1 MINQNPVLT
10 HEEIQ
15 FAHNLRAVREH
26 LCLSRPKFAA
36 LLDMPPTTLK
46 NYELKYRSAPA
57 ALIFKLNACEQTRQF
72 VPELLQ
78 CKPIGL
84 KVAA

>member
-1 MINQNPVLT
+1 MSINPTLT
-10 HEEIQ
+10 AAEIQ
-15 FAHNLRAVREH
+15 FADNLMAVRKH
-26 LCLSRPKFAA
+26 IGLARPKFAA

-46 NYELKYRSAPA
+46 NYELKYRAAPA